1 MIARL
6 PTDGGCEGG
15 RESGLDARRDA
26 ARAMVRERFGHR
38 IRASEAFFDRHA
50 SAVSACA
57 SAMADRF
64 FDGGTLIIFGSGL
77 RATDAQHNSVEFVHP
92 ALPGCRALPALSL
105 TNDSATVTGILL
117 GEDRDA
123 VFAHQLEVLGGPG
136 DIALAFAETPVS
148 AAVRRGLDAAGRRG
162 MLTIALLDGPD
173 AGELAADHVFEV
185 EEPDPLVA
193 QELHLATY
201 HILWE
206 LVHIVLNHRGI
217 GATPPSGALR

>member
-1 MIARL
+1 MIAPRAHHG
-6 PTDGGCEGG
+6 DGERPGSERA
-15 RESGLDARRDA
+15 REL
-26 ARAMVRERFGHR
+26 VRERFGHR
-38 IRASEAFFDRHA
+38 IHASERFFERHA
-50 SAVSACA
+50 PGVAACA
-57 SAMADRF
+57 SQMADRF

-77 RATDAQHNSVEFVHP
+77 RATDAQHNSVEYVHP

-105 TNDSATVTGILL
+105 TSDAATVTGILL
-117 GEDRDA
+117 GEDRDD
-123 VFAHQLEVLGGPG
+123 VFAHQLRVLGGGG
-136 DIALAFAETPVS
+136 DIALAFAELPVS
-148 AAVRRGLDAAGRRG
+148 GAVLRGMEAARERG

-173 AGELAADHVFEV
+173 DGTLRADHVFEV

-217 GATPPSGALR
+217 GTAPPAGAGS